1 MKKFFLIAVVASLFS
16 ITAQAAERPANYYRP
31 YGHNTRY
38 TRTSES
44 RSSQN
49 YQRQYRQPS
58 SYTEETENY
67 QRQQYRQPSYYPQE
81 VQPQPAPDYR
91 SQQSAPSF
99 YDNIQI
105 RPVIGIDY
113 VHSSAD
119 IDVKDGDGTD
129 LSEFLEDKFN
139 AFAISAGFKFNDYF
153 GLEAFYQQSE
163 KATKTTTRGYYSFV
177 IEDQYKAYGLDL
189 IAYYPVISQLDL
201 IASLGVAYFK
211 AEIKDLVGNE
221 NLGSEDK
228 IGYRFGAGLQYYIT
242 DYLAFRLM
250 ARYNY
255 TNIDGLDN
263 IVDVT
268 AGIRVYF

>member
-44 RSSQN
+44 RPTQ
-49 YQRQYRQPS
+49 
-58 SYTEETENY
+58 NY
-67 QRQQYRQPSYYPQE
+67 QRQQYRQPSYYSQE
-81 VQPQPAPDYR
+81 VQPQPTPDYR
-91 SQQSAPSF
+91 YEQAQYAPYNTF
-99 YDNIQI
+99 RL
-105 RPVIGIDY
+105 RPVVGIDY
-113 VHSSAD
+113 VYSMVD
-119 IDVKDGDGTD
+119 IGDFDTEDGKLDLAKDK
-129 LSEFLEDKFN
+129 LN
-139 AFAISAGFKFNDYF
+139 AFALSAGLQLNQYV
-153 GLEAFYQQSE
+153 GLEAFYQQSK
-163 KATKTTTRGYYSFV
+163 KAKKTTDMGYYDYIV
-177 IEDQYKAYGLDL
+177 EDQYKAYGLDL

-201 IASLGVAYFK
+201 IGSLGVAYFK
-211 AEIKDLVGNE
+211 AEVK
-221 NLGSEDK
+221 NLADNKSYNEDK
-228 IGYRFGAGLQYYIT
+228 LGFRFGAGLQYYIT

-255 TNIDGLDN
+255 VNIKGPDDLYKLDN

>member
-16 ITAQAAERPANYYRP
+16 ITAQAAERPTNYYRP

-38 TRTSES
+38 TRTSEN
-44 RSSQN
+44 RSSQ
-49 YQRQYRQPS
+49 
-58 SYTEETENY
+58 NY

-81 VQPQPAPDYR
+81 VQRQPAPDYR
-91 SQQSAPSF
+91 YQQSAPSF
-99 YDNIQI
+99 YDTFRI

-119 IDVKDGDGTD
+119 FDDDEDSDI
-129 LSEFLEDKFN
+129 FEDKFN
-139 AFAISAGFKFNDYF
+139 AFALSAGIQLNPYF
-153 GLEAFYQQSE
+153 GLEAFYQQSDKGE
-163 KATKTTTRGYYSFV
+163 KSFYSGIIKTQD
-177 IEDQYKAYGLDL
+177 EYKAYGLDIIGYL
-189 IAYYPVISQLDL
+189 PVASQLDF
-201 IASLGVAYFK
+201 IGTLGVAYYK
-211 AEIKDLVGNE
+211 AEVRASVRLWDGSHESESDSKDK
-221 NLGSEDK
+221 LGF
-228 IGYRFGAGLQYYIT
+228 RFGAGLQYYIT

-255 TNIDGLDN
+255 VNIKGPDDLYKLDN